1 MKNVQL
7 TTYAGDEI
15 ARLLENRSLNPAVRS
30 QVIKL
35 LAAINS
41 KESFTVN
48 ANQMSA
54 GQSGMIHGVI
64 RDVAKFNGDTF
75 EDLKASVKKKF
86 GITGSFSA
94 LSQQESINLCDQIR
108 AWVNGERE

>member
-7 TTYAGDEI
+7 TTYAADEI
-15 ARLLENRSLNPAVRS
+15 ARILENRINPTVRS
-30 QVIKL
+30 QIIKL

-48 ANQMSA
+48 ANQMSV

-64 RDVAKFNGDTF
+64 RDVAKYTGYTF
-75 EDLKASVKKKF
+75 DEMKSEVKKKF
-86 GITGSFSA
+86 GVQGSFKD
-94 LSQQESINLCDQIR
+94 LSQAESIDLCEQIR
-108 AWVNGERE
+108 SWLNEG

>member
-7 TTYAGDEI
+7 TTYAADEI
-15 ARLLENRSLNPAVRS
+15 ARILENRINPTVRS
-30 QVIKL
+30 QIIKL

-48 ANQMSA
+48 ANQMSV

-64 RDVAKFNGDTF
+64 RDVAKYNGDTF
-75 EDLKASVKKKF
+75 EDLKAAVKKKF
-86 GITGSFSA
+86 GITGSFKD
-94 LSQQESINLCDQIR
+94 LSQQEAINLCDQIR
-108 AWVNGERE
+108 SWVNEGV